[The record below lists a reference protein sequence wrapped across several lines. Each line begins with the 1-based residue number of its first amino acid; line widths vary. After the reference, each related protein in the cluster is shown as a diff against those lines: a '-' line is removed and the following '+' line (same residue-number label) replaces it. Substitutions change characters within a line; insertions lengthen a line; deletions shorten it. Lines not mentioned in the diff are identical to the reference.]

1 MADTRDIEKVL
12 TLLSLSEGKKD
23 LVAFA
28 LDDAEEIILN
38 YCHID
43 KIPERLHQ
51 TMLRMALDLYR
62 AEKIGDSEAVGTLS
76 SVTVGDTSTCK
87 ISKALYPLSPNVF
100 DSHCRIHF
108 GQETRLP
115 SQYCVKSGCVTFGR
129 AM

>member
-12 TLLSLSEGKKD
+12 TLLSLSEEKKD

-43 KIPERLHQ
+43 KIPEKLHQ

-76 SVTVGDTSTCK
+76 SVTVGDTST
-87 ISKALYPLSPNVF
+87 SFNTQDSEYKASVLKTY
-100 DSHCRIHF
+100 
-108 GQETRLP
+108 ETSLKAFRK
-115 SQYCVKSGCVTFGR
+115 VKF
-129 AM
+129 A